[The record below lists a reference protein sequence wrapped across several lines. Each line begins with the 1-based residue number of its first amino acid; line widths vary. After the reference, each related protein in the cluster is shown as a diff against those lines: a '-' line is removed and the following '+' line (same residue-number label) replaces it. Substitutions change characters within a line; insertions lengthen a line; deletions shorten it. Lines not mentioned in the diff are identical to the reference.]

1 MMKCFRIHKTRGTCK
16 IVNVYASEIRF
27 ESGGAISFW
36 INEKLV
42 MAYSKWAWKSVY
54 EEPD

>member
-1 MMKCFRIHKTRGTCK
+1 MKCFRIHKTRGTCK